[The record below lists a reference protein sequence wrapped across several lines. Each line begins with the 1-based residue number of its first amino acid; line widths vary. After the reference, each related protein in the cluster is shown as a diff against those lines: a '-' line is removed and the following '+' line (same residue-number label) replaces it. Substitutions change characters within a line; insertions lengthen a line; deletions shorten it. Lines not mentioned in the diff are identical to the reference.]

1 MEKYTELSNKIKNLI
16 KTKNSKTGDY
26 DEKHMKIKFDSYNIL
41 PLNKMLKLCNL
52 TIVVRSVFQEDGT
65 YSPQNFLRWTFVWI
79 INARVS

>member
-16 KTKNSKTGDY
+16 KTKNSKTDDY
-26 DEKHMKIKFDSYNIL
+26 DEKHMKIKFDSFNIL

-65 YSPQNFLRWTFVWI
+65 YSPQKFLKWTFVWI